1 MIEIFFICQ
10 KSYGITTQ
18 KKITQ
23 KKQIQLLVRAQEGIQ
38 INFFSVR
45 LKIFLIDFYQTRQ
58 VFRPRER
65 IEKFYRII
73 YKLGSHSLG
82 HIKSML
88 ECQKCCGHGFFS
100 CRPPKKKKSPGM
112 KEVLIKHKTI
122 KWTPNGKALP
132 IRPRGK
138 I

>member
-1 MIEIFFICQ
+1 M
-10 KSYGITTQ
+10 GLPL
-18 KKITQ
+18 KKNHAEKTNSVAGQ
-23 KKQIQLLVRAQEGIQ
+23 SPRRYPNQ
-38 INFFSVR
+38 FFSVR

-100 CRPPKKKKSPGM
+100 CRPKKKKSPGM
-112 KEVLIKHKTI
+112 REVLIKHKTI

>member
-1 MIEIFFICQ
+1 MIEFFFICQ

-38 INFFSVR
+38 TNFFSVR

-100 CRPPKKKKSPGM
+100 CRPQKKN
-112 KEVLIKHKTI
+112 L
-122 KWTPNGKALP
+122 
-132 IRPRGK
+132 RG
-138 I
+138 